1 MISNGF
7 NEVLNNSLTSSKKT
21 KDKLNDSITILN
33 PLSSETSSLRQTMIN
48 SMLESIS
55 YNTNRQNK
63 DLKLFEFGNVYF
75 KNETYIETQKL
86 CVSLFGNIF
95 DENWNV
101 NFSVSKFFYLK
112 GVISNI
118 LDLLKIYN
126 YNVEYFKNS
135 FFSEGVLYKTKGLK
149 LIEMG
154 LLDNK
159 LLNNYDI
166 KESVYIAEFDWNNI
180 IKLAYKQP
188 IKFKNLSKQ
197 PSSRR
202 DFSLLIN
209 DSVNFNSIKKIAFKT
224 DSSILKTVNL
234 FDYYKG
240 KEIPSG
246 KKSYGV
252 SFSFQDEKRTLTD
265 KEIDSI
271 MDKLFVN
278 LQKELKAELR

>member
-1 MISNGF
+1 
-7 NEVLNNSLTSSKKT
+7 
-21 KDKLNDSITILN
+21 
-33 PLSSETSSLRQTMIN
+33 
-48 SMLESIS
+48 MLESIS

-126 YNVEYFKNS
+126 YNLEYFKNS

>member
-1 MISNGF
+1 MNPI
-7 NEVLNNSLTSSKKT
+7 EVKKFEI
-21 KDKLNDSITILN
+21 DF
-33 PLSSETSSLRQTMIN
+33 
-48 SMLESIS
+48 SIS
-55 YNTNRQNK
+55 
-63 DLKLFEFGNVYF
+63 
-75 KNETYIETQKL
+75 
-86 CVSLFGNIF
+86 
-95 DENWNV
+95 
-101 NFSVSKFFYLK
+101 KFYYLK
-112 GVISNI
+112 GIISNI
-118 LDLLKIYN
+118 LDLLKIN
-126 YNVEYFKNS
+126 NCKEEYFKNN
-135 FFSEGVLYKTKGLK
+135 FFSEGILFKIKDLN
-149 LIEMG
+149 LIEIG
-154 LLDNK
+154 LLENN
-159 LLNNYDI
+159 LLKDYDI
-166 KESVYIAEFDWNNI
+166 KGSVYIADFNWENI

-224 DSSILKTVNL
+224 DSSILKNVNL